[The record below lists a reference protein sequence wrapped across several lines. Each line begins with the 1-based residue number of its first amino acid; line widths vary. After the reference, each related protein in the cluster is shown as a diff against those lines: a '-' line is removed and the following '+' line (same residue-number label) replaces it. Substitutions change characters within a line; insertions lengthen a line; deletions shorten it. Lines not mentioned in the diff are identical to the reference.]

1 MTEEVER
8 TVYVTEN
15 YKYLVP
21 ADGKLETYGVL
32 LQAAGQKL
40 EELSKVEGLECEL
53 EVPWVHFYGPESL
66 MRKTFGDEAVDQELE
81 WLEEDE

>member
-1 MTEEVER
+1 MTKTAVER

-21 ADGKLETYGVL
+21 EDGKLETYGVL

-40 EELSKVEGLECEL
+40 EEILEKENNL
-53 EVPWVHFYGPESL
+53 
-66 MRKTFGDEAVDQELE
+66 
-81 WLEEDE
+81 